1 VTFLLPTSQI
11 ASPAL
16 APCPRTQIASPAPA
30 ACPRTQIASPA
41 PAACPRAHAG
51 RGRRRA
57 KRVAGEGA
65 ATPTLALS
73 PSAPFFGKRGSIFA
87 ELPFLLG
94 DRCATALA
102 SISGNRFFAA
112 LRMTDSERR
121 PFSVILN
128 GGCRSEESLTTS
140 ARSVTQSSPL
150 AKGPGVRSPASSSSP
165 FRLRPVRQRK
175 HITNV

>member
-1 VTFLLPTSQI
+1 VTFLFPTS
-11 ASPAL
+11 
-16 APCPRTQIASPAPA
+16 QIASPAPA
-30 ACPRTQIASPA
+30 ACPRTQNPSPFQGEDQGEGHFKPREMGA
-41 PAACPRAHAG
+41 RCVRNPA
-51 RGRRRA
+51 RG
-57 KRVAGEGA
+57 VGEGA

-73 PSAPFFGKRGSIFA
+73 PSAPIFGKRGSIFA

-102 SISGNRFFAA
+102 SISGKRFFAA

-150 AKGPGVRSPASSSSP
+150 AKGLGVRSPAFSSPP
-165 FRLRPVRQRK
+165 FRLHPLGHRK
-175 HITNV
+175 HATNV